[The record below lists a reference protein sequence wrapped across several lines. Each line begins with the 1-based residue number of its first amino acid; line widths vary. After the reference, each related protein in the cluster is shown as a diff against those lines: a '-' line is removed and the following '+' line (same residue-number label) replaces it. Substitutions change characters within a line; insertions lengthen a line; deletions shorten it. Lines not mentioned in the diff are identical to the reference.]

1 MHSSQSLL
9 FEKCQKK
16 QVCRVLENEQCL
28 QRSRDLS
35 VVNFSRFIP
44 RSQFTLLFPSVVDA
58 IFEGGEYM

>member
-16 QVCRVLENEQCL
+16 QVCRVLENKQCL
-28 QRSRDLS
+28 RCSRNLS
-35 VVNFSRFIP
+35 VINFSRFIP
-44 RSQFTLLFPSVVDA
+44 RSQFTLLFSNVVDA